1 MPETE
6 RRPRT
11 VLVIRSIVQ
20 RNEDEILLIRRSEK
34 ESYLPGV
41 WEFPGGKLDKDQNLS
56 TAQKIEVKQET
67 GLDIETTQHLI
78 RVEDYMIESG
88 KYDGLPYIVLVG
100 LARVVGGGLVL
111 SEEHDKSKWI
121 KSEEDL
127 EGLDTKPEVSMALPL
142 FRNELGWDS

>member
-1 MPETE
+1 MLETE
-6 RRPRT
+6 RPRI

-20 RNEDEILLIRRSEK
+20 RNEDGILLIRRSEK
-34 ESYLPGV
+34 DSYLPGV
-41 WEFPGGKLDKDQNLS
+41 WEFPGGKLDKDQ
-56 TAQKIEVKQET
+56 EVRQET
-67 GLDIETTQHLI
+67 GLDIETTQHLM

-88 KYDGLPYIVLVG
+88 KYGGLPYIVLVG

-121 KSEEDL
+121 RSEAGL
-127 EGLDTKPEVSMALPL
+127 EGLDTKPEVRMALPL